1 MEMIEKSIAKSIS
14 EIMACFDF
22 DKCAKILE
30 AIDSKFVI
38 EGIEK
43 YANSLD
49 LREWAEGALW
59 EAVQKGK
66 EENAEEYFVEARGF
80 LRAEFIADKEK
91 PFCILSFI
99 PERWGDL

>member
-14 EIMACFDF
+14 EIMTCFDF

-30 AIDSKFVI
+30 TIDQRYEI

-43 YANSLD
+43 YANSSD
-49 LREWAEGALW
+49 LREWAVDALW

-66 EENAEEYFVEARGF
+66 KENANEYSVESRGS
-80 LRAEFIADKEK
+80 LRAEYIADKEK

-99 PERWGDL
+99 PERWGDM

>member
-30 AIDSKFVI
+30 AIDQKFEI

-43 YANSLD
+43 YASSFD
-49 LREWAEGALW
+49 LREWAVDALW

-66 EENAEEYFVEARGF
+66 EECSDEYFVEARGI
-80 LRAEFIADKEK
+80 LRAEFIDDKEK

>member
-30 AIDSKFVI
+30 TIDQRYEI

-43 YANSLD
+43 YANSSD
-49 LREWAEGALW
+49 LREWAVDALW

-66 EENAEEYFVEARGF
+66 KENANEYFVESRGS
-80 LRAEFIADKEK
+80 LRAEYIADKEK

-99 PERWGDL
+99 PERWGDM